1 MKKISIQIL
10 VDDQEYKALKEQA
23 DKLGLTVPLYIKSRV
38 VKGDDFGTYYKELI
52 KRVEKLPS
60 GTRFNIR
67 ALFGVDWTMSKGVK
81 LNLGKTYYS
90 RVSEGVIKNV
100 KMLEKDSSNVMWY
113 EKI

>member
-10 VDDQEYKALKEQA
+10 VNEKEYKELKEKA
-23 DKLGLTVPLYIKSRV
+23 DKLGLTVPLYIKSEI
-38 VKGDDFGTYYKELI
+38 VKGDDFGTCYKELI

-81 LNLGKTYYS
+81 LNLGKTYYKK
-90 RVSEGVIKNV
+90 VFEGIIKNV
-100 KMLEKDSSNVMWY
+100 KIVEKDSSNVMWY